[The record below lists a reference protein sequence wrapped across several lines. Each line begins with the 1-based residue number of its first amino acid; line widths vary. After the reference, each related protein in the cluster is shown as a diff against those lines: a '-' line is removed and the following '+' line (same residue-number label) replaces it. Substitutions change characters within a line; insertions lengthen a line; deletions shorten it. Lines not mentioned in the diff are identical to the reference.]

1 MNNIYRLFLLNLQP
15 MFLEEPN
22 VEFFEGKDTEK
33 AEKII
38 SSDKT
43 KLLFDFALSA
53 SALRDIDS
61 VLEKTAYFFCKILNC
76 DRSSIFIWDKKK
88 KKLWSKVALGL
99 DETIELEPDKGIVG
113 FVFSQKQPIIIN
125 DPYSDHRFNPEID
138 RKTGYKTKN
147 IIAVPLITYLGNIV
161 GVIEGI
167 NKLEGEFDGEDLK
180 FAQILS
186 TYAANSI
193 ENALLYSEIKKTQEE
208 IVVRLSIAAEFR
220 DKTTYNHLVRMSIYS
235 YLIAREMGFDEDWC
249 EKLRLAAP
257 MHDIGKLGV
266 PDRIL
271 LKPSKLTDEEFK
283 EMQKHT
289 IYGYDILKDSD
300 IDILKMGANI
310 ALCHHERYDGKGYP
324 KGLKGEEIPIEA
336 RIVALADVVDAL
348 LSRRPYKEPFGIDE
362 VVDFVKKESGKHF
375 DPKVVSAFLRI
386 IPQIKKVLEKYG
398 VD

>member
-1 MNNIYRLFLLNLQP
+1 
-15 MFLEEPN
+15 MFFEEQGA
-22 VEFFEGKDTEK
+22 EFFEKD
-33 AEKII
+33 AEKEYSGV

-61 VLEKTAYFFCKILNC
+61 VLEKTAYFFCKILDC
-76 DRSSIFIWDKKK
+76 DRASIFIWDKKK

-99 DETIELEPDKGIVG
+99 DEIIELEPDKGIVG
-113 FVFSQKQPIIIN
+113 FVFSQKRPVIIN
-125 DPYSDHRFNPEID
+125 DPYSDPRFNPDID
-138 RKTGYKTKN
+138 KKTGYKTKN
-147 IIAVPLITYLGNIV
+147 IIALPLITYSGNIV

-167 NKLEGEFDGEDLK
+167 NKFEEEFDEEDIK

-193 ENALLYSEIKKTQEE
+193 ENALLYSEIKRTQEE

-235 YLIAREMGFDEDWC
+235 YLIAKEMGFDEEWC

-324 KGLKGEEIPIEA
+324 RGLKGEEIPIEA

-386 IPQIKKVLEKYG
+386 IPQVKKVLEKYG

>member
-1 MNNIYRLFLLNLQP
+1 
-15 MFLEEPN
+15 MFFEEQGA
-22 VEFFEGKDTEK
+22 EFFEKD
-33 AEKII
+33 AEKEYSGV

-76 DRSSIFIWDKKK
+76 DRASIFIWDKKK

-99 DETIELEPDKGIVG
+99 DEIIELEPDKGIVG
-113 FVFSQKQPIIIN
+113 FVFSQKRPVIIN
-125 DPYSDHRFNPEID
+125 DPYSDPRFNPDID
-138 RKTGYKTKN
+138 KKTGYKTKN
-147 IIAVPLITYLGNIV
+147 IIALPLITYSGNIV

-167 NKLEGEFDGEDLK
+167 NKFEEEFDEEDIK

-193 ENALLYSEIKKTQEE
+193 ENALLYSEIKRTQEE

-235 YLIAREMGFDEDWC
+235 YLIAKEMGFDEEWC

-324 KGLKGEEIPIEA
+324 RGLKGEEIPIEA

-348 LSRRPYKEPFGIDE
+348 LSRRPYKEPFGVDE

-386 IPQIKKVLEKYG
+386 IPQVKKVLEKYG